1 MRSGDF
7 RQGPSR
13 CVVRKVLRCYWTP
26 KAQKL
31 DRNPKYGRIIAQNWR
46 IGVTV
51 KGTIHVYIAD
61 SLHSK
66 VCMCARTTYK
76 GSHEFEAPYL
86 IYIKL
91 QKR

>member
-46 IGVTV
+46 IGGTV

-66 VCMCARTTYK
+66 VYVCVCVCA
-76 GSHEFEAPYL
+76 
-86 IYIKL
+86 
-91 QKR
+91 